1 MLEGR
6 VVDTLDAVER
16 EAWNALFPGELE
28 NYDYLAAVEAA
39 GLEGFA
45 WRYVLVEEDG
55 RLLAAAPGFVTAYPL
70 DATLK
75 GTGKR
80 LVRWLGGFAPGLAT
94 LRLACL
100 GSPCT
105 ETAQIGWSPD
115 AFDSPARDVLTALLL
130 HTFEQAAGRDR
141 CGLLAVKD
149 VPAPQLAVWSAV
161 LAQAGYR
168 AMSGLPSA
176 SLNVGFDG
184 IGGYLATLSPGTR
197 KDMRRKLR
205 GAGEV
210 RIEIRRDLDGLE
222 DQVLALYAETRTR
235 GDLQFETLTAAYF
248 TGVLTRMGERA
259 ACVLYFVDEVLTA
272 ANLVLL
278 GDGMLLDK
286 FFCMS
291 ARGREYSLY
300 FLSWF
305 TNLQICLDHGLTR
318 YDSGQAGYANKL
330 RLGSRLTPMTLH
342 FRHRNGLLN
351 CLLRAVA
358 PFLAPDGPALAPE
371 GAQ

>member
-1 MLEGR
+1 MPEAR
-6 VVDTLDAVER
+6 VVDSLAEVDRA
-16 EAWNALFPGELE
+16 AWNALFPGELE
-28 NYDYLAAVEAA
+28 DYDYLAAVEAA

-45 WRYVLVEEDG
+45 WRYALVEEDG

-70 DATLK
+70 DTTLN
-75 GTGKR
+75 GAGKR
-80 LVRWLGGFAPGLAT
+80 LVRWLNGLAPGLVR

-115 AFDSPARDVLTALLL
+115 SPDQQARSALIALLL
-130 HTFEQAAGRDR
+130 RAFEQSAGRDR

-149 VPAPQLAVWSAV
+149 VPAHQAAAWSPV
-161 LAQAGYR
+161 LAEAGYH
-168 AMSGLPSA
+168 AMPGLPSA
-176 SLNVGFDG
+176 SLAIDFGDMDA
-184 IGGYLATLSPGTR
+184 YLTTLSPGTR

-205 GAGEV
+205 GAPAV
-210 RIEIRRDLDGLE
+210 RIEIRRELDGLE
-222 DQVLALYAETRTR
+222 DQVLALYAETRAR

-248 TGVLTRMGERA
+248 TGVLARMGERA
-259 ACVLYFVDEVLTA
+259 ACVLYFVDEVLAA

-278 GDGMLLDK
+278 GDGVLLDK

-291 ARGREYSLY
+291 ARGRGHSLY

-318 YDSGQAGYANKL
+318 YDTGQAAYANKL

-342 FRHRNGLLN
+342 FRHRNGLVN
-351 CLLRAVA
+351 RLLRALA
-358 PFLAPDGPALAPE
+358 PLLAPDGATAGPE
-371 GAQ
+371 AAR